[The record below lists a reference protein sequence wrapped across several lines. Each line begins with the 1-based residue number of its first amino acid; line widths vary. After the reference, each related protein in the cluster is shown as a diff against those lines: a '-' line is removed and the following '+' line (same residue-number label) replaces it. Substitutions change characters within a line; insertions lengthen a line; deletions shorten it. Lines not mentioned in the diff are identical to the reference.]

1 MANLY
6 VADVASY
13 NLDDI
18 NGLRVDGVRAA
29 RARYPN
35 VQSIE
40 TNLFPEGWI
49 TESTATWSKPLLA
62 PAPEVNIEVASNL
75 MHCLFVSSPRICART
90 LLGCSIRA
98 FSRGGSLL
106 PSSYADARY
115 IDDVIAF

>member
-49 TESTATWSKPLLA
+49 TENTATWSKPLLA
-62 PAPEVNIEVASNL
+62 PAPEVNIEVASKSVHCFFTENL
-75 MHCLFVSSPRICART
+75 RENTAGVFHQRSLGAAACH
-90 LLGCSIRA
+90 LLVMLTRA
-98 FSRGGSLL
+98 L
-106 PSSYADARY
+106 Y
-115 IDDVIAF
+115 